1 MLLLLVVAIYV
12 IMLVSQIP
20 IEAFKAN
27 LLELYIIQQKSPES
41 NWFKKDDQQSILEF
55 D

>member
-1 MLLLLVVAIYV
+1 MLLLLVVVIYV

-20 IEAFKAN
+20 IESFKAN

-41 NWFKKDDQQSILEF
+41 NWFKKEASEND
-55 D
+55 